1 MPYPRPS
8 GPQRDAVISK
18 AAAAPAH
25 ATRKSA
31 TAGLRGQLRIMAVA
45 AGATPDWTTLAVAGP
60 TEMAGTEDRM
70 RFEWT
75 ASVAVQRVTAFDAL
89 PDPDAFPP
97 ASPAEDCT
105 MALRVDCSAHRPP
118 RR

>member
-1 MPYPRPS
+1 
-8 GPQRDAVISK
+8 VIYK
-18 AAAAPAH
+18 AAAALAH
-25 ATRKSA
+25 ANRESA

-75 ASVAVQRVTAFDAL
+75 ASVAVQGVAAFDAL

-97 ASPAEDCT
+97 ACTAEDGT
-105 MALRVDCSAHRPP
+105 MAFRVDCSSH
-118 RR
+118 